1 MKMLDSNTHSQTGVW
16 EQGRSPVG
24 RDVLFPTSA
33 YVTNKFHRSI
43 ETLYA
48 NIFCL
53 YRLFLHAY
61 LRRDEGN
68 PTYGF
73 LSLSA
78 RVYFVPILINGALEN
93 STLRI
98 FIQLKIIPI
107 GYGYNNKYKRDKSV

>member
-1 MKMLDSNTHSQTGVW
+1 MKKKILMIN
-16 EQGRSPVG
+16 ENPVG
-24 RDVLFPTSA
+24 RVALIPTFA
-33 YVTNKFHRSI
+33 YVTNKIYRLI

-53 YRLFLHAY
+53 YRFFLCAD

-78 RVYFVPILINGALEN
+78 RFYFMPILFNGAIAIAPYKYYNLTSSLELLFFN
-93 STLRI
+93 VKIVEKYRI
-98 FIQLKIIPI
+98 LQCQI
-107 GYGYNNKYKRDKSV
+107 

>member
-1 MKMLDSNTHSQTGVW
+1 MINSNIYSQTGVW

-24 RDVLFPTSA
+24 LDVLFPTSV
-33 YVTNKFHRSI
+33 YIINKFYRSI

-53 YRLFLHAY
+53 YVLFLCAY
-61 LRRDEGN
+61 LRREEDI

-78 RVYFVPILINGALEN
+78 RFYFMRILFNGALEN
-93 STLRI
+93 STLRKYDYFFYCFMI
-98 FIQLKIIPI
+98 LKGRLRPC
-107 GYGYNNKYKRDKSV
+107 S